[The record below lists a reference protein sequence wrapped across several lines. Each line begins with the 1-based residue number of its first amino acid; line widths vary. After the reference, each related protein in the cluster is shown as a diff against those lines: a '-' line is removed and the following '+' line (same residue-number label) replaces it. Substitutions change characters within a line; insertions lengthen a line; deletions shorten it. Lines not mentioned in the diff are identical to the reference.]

1 VITRNNLLVY
11 AAGTLLI
18 AIVGLIFADFALQW
32 QPVPAGVPMRTAL
45 VYTSNVLLA
54 VLAVAIFLP
63 RISMR
68 AMAALAA
75 FYGIWALVLHVPRIV
90 AAPGNISIWLGL
102 AEILTLAIAGTM
114 AWLTY
119 HPDLLLRW
127 VRATQVT
134 FSLCL
139 LVFGASHFVYAD
151 FTATMIPSW
160 MPLPLFWAYFTG
172 CGHVATGISLICDV
186 ATRLSTTLL
195 TAMFASFVLLLH
207 VPRVLANLT
216 THAEWVML
224 GVATA
229 LTGAAW
235 IIRTV
240 TVSTI
245 IERQAFVREPV
256 PR

>member
-1 VITRNNLLVY
+1 MITKNNLLVY

-32 QPVPAGVPMRTAL
+32 QPVPAGVPMRPAL
-45 VYTSNVLLA
+45 MYTSNALLA
-54 VLAVAIFLP
+54 ILAVAILLP
-63 RISMR
+63 RISAR
-68 AMAALAA
+68 ATPALAT
-75 FYGIWALVLHVPRIV
+75 FYGIWVIVLHVPRVV
-90 AAPGNISIWLGL
+90 AALGNISIWLGL

-119 HPDLLLRW
+119 HPARLRRW
-127 VRATQVT
+127 LRATQVT
-134 FSLCL
+134 FSFCL
-139 LVFGASHFVYAD
+139 FVFGVSHFVYAD
-151 FTATMIPSW
+151 FTASMIPSW
-160 MPLPLFWAYFTG
+160 IPLPLFWAYATG
-172 CGHVATGISLICDV
+172 CGHVATGISLLCNV
-186 ATRLSTTLL
+186 ATRLSMTLL
-195 TAMFASFVLLLH
+195 TAMFASFVILLH
-207 VPRVLANLT
+207 IPRVLANLT

-240 TVSTI
+240 TIGTI
-245 IERQAFVREPV
+245 NERQALVREPV